1 MQLVFLDC
9 SNDLNLKCSTFHF
22 YELYILEFCQL
33 LCLLLCMCLV
43 LRVRLYFG
51 ILLNKLQMS
60 MKRIKEVKD
69 WKFLIGFLSC
79 VMNVVGL
86 KQVF

>member
-1 MQLVFLDC
+1 
-9 SNDLNLKCSTFHF
+9 
-22 YELYILEFCQL
+22 
-33 LCLLLCMCLV
+33 MCLV
-43 LRVRLYFG
+43 LRVGLYFG
-51 ILLNKLQMS
+51 ILLNKLQIS

-69 WKFLIGFLSC
+69 WKFLVGFLSC